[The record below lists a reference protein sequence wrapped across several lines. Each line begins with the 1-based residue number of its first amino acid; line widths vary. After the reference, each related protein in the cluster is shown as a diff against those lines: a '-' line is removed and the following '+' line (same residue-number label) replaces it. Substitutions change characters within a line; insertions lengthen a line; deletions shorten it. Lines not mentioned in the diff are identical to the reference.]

1 MYVVIG
7 WNKVELSIFL
17 KKCVLIAKYC
27 WVCRTQRRYVL
38 IWNLSPNFIR
48 ISVWKDA
55 LMHRRTSFEK
65 HNLTVNLFLFSCQTS
80 IIELLLQLHIILFNY
95 IELRIKEKCKCLL
108 IVLIHNISGVME
120 WLENDRLIDLPNL
133 QQIYHNIP

>member
-1 MYVVIG
+1 MHLFALNNRNVT
-7 WNKVELSIFL
+7 NQC
-17 KKCVLIAKYC
+17 KKFYY
-27 WVCRTQRRYVL
+27 WVYRAQRRDVL

-48 ISVWKDA
+48 ILVWKDA

-133 QQIYHNIP
+133 QQIYHNMP

>member
-1 MYVVIG
+1 MHLFALNSTNLY
-7 WNKVELSIFL
+7 
-17 KKCVLIAKYC
+17 Y
-27 WVCRTQRRYVL
+27 WVYRTQRRDVL
-38 IWNLSPNFIR
+38 ICNLSPNFIR
-48 ISVWKDA
+48 ILVGKDA

-133 QQIYHNIP
+133 QQIYHNMPWMDLRFM